1 KDGIAPIMPLLEMIG
16 AGWQGLYDLA
26 IAFLSPIIMWFQE
39 LGLVSDSTAQKA
51 QGFGYYVGAMLGSL
65 FGSVITIGQMIIS
78 GWQMIFDGVF
88 SLVSSLC
95 ETIKAVWNG
104 GLTGILALIMSWSPL
119 ASFVAVFSGLFAWFA
134 GLPATFAAYGGMMID
149 GLVNGIKSK
158 IGAAVGAVQSL
169 ATRIK
174 GAFTSPKSMDIH
186 SPSRVFRSYGGYIT
200 EGLALGVNSG
210 AAQPLNRIGQLAG
223 SLKER
228 FAGRMRGFNSDLS
241 ARLSANADTLTQARS
256 TAVAQST
263 ANANSAITIHFNPT
277 INAQGGNLQQIE
289 TALQMS
295 LREFEELFKRMMA
308 DKARRAY

>member
-1 KDGIAPIMPLLEMIG
+1 
-16 AGWQGLYDLA
+16 A

-51 QGFGYYVGAMLGSL
+51 QGFGYYFGAMLGSL

-119 ASFVAVFSGLFAWFA
+119 ASFVAVFSSLFAWFA
-134 GLPATFAAYGGMMID
+134 GLPATFAAYGGMLID
-149 GLVNGIKSK
+149 GLVNGIKAK

-169 ATRIK
+169 AARIK

-210 AAQPLNRIGQLAG
+210 AAHPLNRIGQLAG

-277 INAQGGNLQQIE
+277 INAQGGNPQQIE
-289 TALQMS
+289 TALQMG
-295 LREFEELFKRMMA
+295 LHEFEDLFNRMIA
-308 DKARRAY
+308 DHQRRKY